1 MRARVVQSG
10 TQSRD
15 ITDGHRGGVVGVGRI
30 DAQLRVLV
38 LDRVMRVEH
47 KAMYRRIELAFQ
59 GVAPVEF
66 GSSRNGSPM

>member
-1 MRARVVQSG
+1 MVIEVVWVAS
-10 TQSRD
+10 
-15 ITDGHRGGVVGVGRI
+15 VVLMLK
-30 DAQLRVLV
+30 LRVLV